1 MSTRRRAGNRA
12 ALLVLPAAALAL
24 GGGCASKTSTNPALL
39 LLQRGDLAAVTR
51 TLAAAEPGVRA
62 EVAATRAAWP
72 LIANGL
78 PAGGRQ
84 PSHSALRAA
93 ATAAA
98 KVKTPTLFEV
108 RAAASIT
115 GPGAQLAGV
124 LRNSIALNAR
134 AWQMIDA
141 AVEQIEHGAPTAA
154 RFARANVNL
163 YIESVYD
170 AHYSLAH
177 IGKQL
182 LAAYAKLGG
191 AAAFGAA
198 LTQREVDAVA
208 GAYSEANYRLHP
220 HVGVKLGS

>member
-12 ALLVLPAAALAL
+12 ALLVLAAAALAL
-24 GGGCASKTSTNPALL
+24 GGCSGKASTNPALL
-39 LLQRGDLAAVTR
+39 RLQRGDLAAVTR

-62 EVAATRAAWP
+62 EAAATKGAWP

-78 PAGGRQ
+78 PAGGRM
-84 PSHSALRAA
+84 PSRPALRAA
-93 ATAAA
+93 AAAA
-98 KVKTPTLFEV
+98 GKVKTPALFEV

-170 AHYSLAH
+170 AHYSLSQV
-177 IGKQL
+177 GKQL

-191 AAAFGAA
+191 AEAFGAA
-198 LTQREVDAVA
+198 LSQREVNAVA
-208 GAYSEANYRLHP
+208 GAYSEASYRLHP